1 MRYLTSAILLL
12 GIFYFSAVTA
22 PTFAGQTCT
31 ERQQVCF
38 AYCEK
43 TYKNAPKCT
52 DACKKYLAECL
63 STGCWESNVT
73 AKRCGFTKQ

>member
-1 MRYLTSAILLL
+1 MRYFIFAIFLL

-22 PTFAGQTCT
+22 PSFGAQTCT
-31 ERQQVCF
+31 DRQQVCY

-52 DACKKYLAECL
+52 DACKNYLAECL
-63 STGCWESNVT
+63 STGCWESKVS
-73 AKRCGFTKQ
+73 AKRCGFAKQ